1 MVSSKHLFGRT
12 GMNPNLLGPF
22 AFAVN
27 TCYCKVVLVQFDCCY
42 LQVQNH
48 VLLQFV
54 CCYLHVQNHVLLQ
67 FDCCYLHVQNPLSFA
82 NILICFCQ
90 CSGNST
96 FYAVQ
101 HPGLQR
107 SPIHPHQSIKTLFFE
122 LFRFLLVLAAFL
134 AFANPWSD
142 ALLRLPLLLK
152 QKRQTML

>member
-1 MVSSKHLFGRT
+1 MITLSFVDTLSSMVSSKHLFGRT

-42 LQVQNH
+42 L
-48 VLLQFV
+48 
-54 CCYLHVQNHVLLQ
+54 
-67 FDCCYLHVQNPLSFA
+67 HVQNPLSFA

-90 CSGNST
+90 CSGKGT

-107 SPIHPHQSIKTLFFE
+107 SPIHLHQSIKTLFFE